1 MHLRPVR
8 AIIGSMNVRFVV
20 RGTLLALIVVLL
32 VAATVVLV
40 NGPGRI
46 FLPPDAT
53 PPHPIITVPRG
64 LLPTSPVGLIEWTR
78 YGAEPYRPVAR
89 GFLLRLANGDR
100 VGITT
105 AHSISFAAVPP
116 LQGVALVIGG
126 HSAPVFVFDTLRG
139 EPGIARTGEDMT
151 VDYVLLD
158 VPRDAPIDP
167 ALVIEPDPRGLP
179 QPGERVS
186 MYTVLGNGPRV
197 LTGTVQT
204 AADQAVWVLMDDD
217 FDPSGLS
224 GSPFVSQ
231 YTGKVV
237 GMAIATTRRGGK
249 VLLGLHPI
257 GSLVQR
263 AEAAKTFLKIADFRR

>member
-1 MHLRPVR
+1 
-8 AIIGSMNVRFVV
+8 MNTRFVV
-20 RGTLLALIVVLL
+20 RGTLLALTVVLL
-32 VAATVVLV
+32 VAVTVLV
-40 NGPGRI
+40 VSGPGKI

-53 PPHPIITVPRG
+53 PPQPIISIPRG
-64 LLPTSPVGLIEWTR
+64 LPPAGPVGLVEWTR
-78 YGAEPYRPVAR
+78 YGVEPYRPVAR

-100 VGITT
+100 VGVTT
-105 AHSISFAAVPP
+105 AHSISFAAQPP
-116 LQGVALVIGG
+116 LQDIALVIGG
-126 HSAPVFVFDTLRG
+126 HSEPVFAFDTLRG
-139 EPGIARTGEDMT
+139 EPGMARTGEDMT
-151 VDYVLLD
+151 IDYVLLD
-158 VPRDAPIDP
+158 VPQDAPVDP

-186 MYTVLGNGPRV
+186 MYTVLGNEPRI

-204 AADQAVWVLMDDD
+204 VADQAVWVLMDDD
-217 FDPSGLS
+217 FDPGGLS

-231 YTGKVV
+231 HTGKVV